1 MYDGRA
7 SEWREV
13 RAPMAET
20 TNGREL
26 ANGGSL
32 RVEDLFFLDDLRA
45 LGVPWLDGLIDR
57 CTSHRD
63 VEMVWTLVRL
73 GGPDR
78 EDAGDVLK
86 LSASVPQ
93 LEDEAQKILG
103 LIRVWEG
110 YRP

>member
-1 MYDGRA
+1 
-7 SEWREV
+7 
-13 RAPMAET
+13 MAEV

-26 ANGGSL
+26 TTSGSL

-45 LGVPWLDGLIDR
+45 LDVPWLDGLIDR

-63 VEMVWTLVRL
+63 VEMVWTLIRM
-73 GGPDR
+73 GGPDH
-78 EDAGDVLK
+78 EDASDVLG
-86 LSASVPQ
+86 LSASMPQ

-110 YRP
+110 YRS